1 MKRLERYIFREIL
14 GPLALGL
21 MVFTFLLLIDVLFDL
36 AEVIIR
42 RNVPGLVV
50 GKLLLLNLPHIVV
63 LTIPMSLLFGILIAI
78 GRLASDSE
86 LVAMRASGVSLF
98 RLYRP
103 VLVLSALLT
112 AINVVLMVFLLPWGN
127 RAEQELEMAI
137 FTQSVSKE
145 VKPGVFYEELEDRVL
160 YVFAQPPEDERW
172 NGVFLA
178 EAIPGREHEVTVA
191 QFGAIEIEPR
201 SDRAILRLQDSTHLQ
216 VDLDQPERGTTRQ
229 HETLSVA
236 LKDQLLADR
245 QARQISKTE
254 RILSVPELIDWATDP
269 ERPAENRRRARV
281 ELHKKLSIPAAC
293 LVFGL
298 FAVPLGFN
306 NHRGGRSSG
315 FAVSILV
322 ILVYYIIQSNGENAA
337 SQGQMA
343 PWLAMWLPNFLFTGS
358 GLFLLARRN
367 RDKSLLLTRLDH
379 WVRSG
384 FWSRLRIRRRLRR
397 LRRYR
402 RRQRRSGRARIPAL
416 RRRLGRAREP
426 DVVLRIE
433 RPRMR
438 FPNALDRYV
447 LRVFAQVLVVVMLAS
462 TTIYI
467 VANFTELVDD
477 VMRNDVAASVVVD
490 YYKYLSL
497 QIVDQILPVVVL
509 LTTLITFGLLSRSS
523 EVIAMKAVGV
533 SLYRLA
539 LPVLLA
545 GGLIAAFDAMLG
557 SSVLPHSNSRVAEL
571 KDEIRGVE
579 RVRTYRRADQQWMY
593 GRGGFIYNYQYF
605 DPRRQTLQNLQVF
618 HVDPQTHEL
627 LGLLFAERA
636 RYRDGQWLATD
647 AWTRAFDQGRPSV
660 FREVPGTQIVDLP
673 EEPSFFDTEVKRP
686 EQMTY
691 AEHRA
696 YLERL
701 QEGGQEAP
709 DVAVELHNKVA
720 MPVMCFIMALV
731 ALPFAFRLGPRGG
744 ALYGIGI
751 ALVLGMSFYAVIA
764 MFSTLGEAGALPPA
778 VAVWS
783 PNVLFGL
790 LSLYLFLGIRT

>member
-1 MKRLERYIFREIL
+1 MKRLERYIFSEIL
-14 GPLALGL
+14 GPLFLGL

-86 LVAMRASGVSLF
+86 LVAMRACGTSLF
-98 RLYRP
+98 KLYRP

-112 AINVVLMVFLLPWGN
+112 AVNCVLMIYLLPWGN

-160 YVFAQPPEDERW
+160 YVFAQPPEDPRW

-178 EAIPGREHEVTVA
+178 EAIPGREHEVTIA
-191 QFGAIEIEPR
+191 RYGSIEVDPGT
-201 SDRAILRLQDSTHLQ
+201 DRALLRLEDSTHLQ
-216 VDLDQPERGTTRQ
+216 VDLDQPNRGTTRQ
-229 HETLSVA
+229 HATLSLA

-245 QARQISKTE
+245 QARQLSKTE
-254 RILSVPELIDWATDP
+254 RILSLQELFVWATDP
-269 ERPAENRRRARV
+269 ELPTENRRRARV
-281 ELHKKLSIPAAC
+281 EIHKKFAIPAAC

-298 FAVPLGFN
+298 FAVPLGFDN
-306 NHRGGRSSG
+306 RRGGRSSG

-337 SQGQMA
+337 AEGRMA
-343 PWLAMWLPNFLFTGS
+343 PWLAMWLPNFLFTVT

-367 RDKSLLLTRLDH
+367 RDKSLLLSRLDR
-379 WVRSG
+379 WIRSTL
-384 FWSRLRIRRRLRR
+384 WSRLRIRRRLRQM
-397 LRRYR
+397 RRHQ
-402 RRQRRSGRARIPAL
+402 RRQRRKGDGKRHPKGRRS
-416 RRRLGRAREP
+416 RAPREP
-426 DVVLRIE
+426 NLLLRIE
-433 RPRMR
+433 RPRLR
-438 FPNALDRYV
+438 FPNSLDRYV
-447 LRVFAQVLVVVMLAS
+447 LRLFARVLVVVLLAS

-477 VMRNDVAASVVVD
+477 VLRNQVPGSVLVD

-545 GGLIAAFDAMLG
+545 GCLLAAFDGMLS
-557 SSVLPHSNSRVAEL
+557 SSVLPHSNARVAEL
-571 KDEIRGVE
+571 KDQIRGIE
-579 RVRTYRRADQQWMY
+579 RVRTYRRADQQWVY
-593 GRGGFIYNYQYF
+593 GRGGYIFNYQYF
-605 DPRRQTLQNLQVF
+605 DPRRQTLQHLHVF
-618 HVDPQTHEL
+618 HVDPQSHEL
-627 LGLLFAERA
+627 LGLLYADRA
-636 RYRDGQWLATD
+636 TYRDGRWVATD
-647 AWTRAFDQGRPSV
+647 AWTRAYVDGRPGE
-660 FREVPGTQIVDLP
+660 FRDVPGTQVLDLP
-673 EEPSFFDTEVKRP
+673 EDPSFFDTEIKRP
-686 EQMTY
+686 EQMTL

-696 YLERL
+696 YLDRL
-701 QEGGQEAP
+701 EEGGQEAP

-720 MPVMCFIMALV
+720 MPVMCFVMALV

-744 ALYGIGI
+744 ALYGVGI
-751 ALVLGMSFYAVIA
+751 ALVLGMTFYAVIA
-764 MFSTLGEAGALPPA
+764 LFTTLGEAGALPPM

-783 PNVLFGL
+783 PNALFAIF
-790 LSLYLFLGIRT
+790 SLYLFLGVRT

>member
-14 GPLALGL
+14 GPLTLGL

-78 GRLASDSE
+78 GRLSADSE
-86 LVAMRASGVSLF
+86 LIAMRATGVSLF

-103 VLVLSALLT
+103 VLVLSAMLT
-112 AINVVLMVFLLPWGN
+112 ALNVALMVYLLPWGN

-137 FTQSVSKE
+137 FAQSVSKE

-160 YVFAQPPEDERW
+160 WVFAQPPDQDDW
-172 NGVFLA
+172 QGVFLA
-178 EAIPGREHEVTVA
+178 EAIPGREHEVTIA
-191 QFGAIEIEPR
+191 RSGTIEIDPGT
-201 SDRAILRLQDSTHLQ
+201 DRAVLRLEDSTHLEI
-216 VDLDQPERGTTRQ
+216 DLGHPERGTTRQ
-229 HETLSVA
+229 HQTLA
-236 LKDQLLADR
+236 LTLKDQILADR

-254 RILSVPELIDWATDP
+254 RVLSVPELIDWATGADRTS
-269 ERPAENRRRARV
+269 EERRRARV

-306 NHRGGRSSG
+306 NRRGGRSSG
-315 FAVSILV
+315 FAVSILI

-337 SQGQMA
+337 AQGRLA
-343 PWLAMWLPNFLFTGS
+343 PWLAMWLPNLLFTVAGV
-358 GLFLLARRN
+358 FLLARRN
-367 RDKSLLLTRLDH
+367 RDKSLLLTRVDR
-379 WVRSG
+379 WVRSSL
-384 FWSRLRIRRRLRR
+384 WSRLRIRRRLRD
-397 LRRYR
+397 LRRH
-402 RRQRRSGRARIPAL
+402 RRQRRRDSEESDAARRAR
-416 RRRLGRAREP
+416 RDP
-426 DVVLRIE
+426 DVVVRIE
-433 RPRMR
+433 RPRLR

-447 LRVFAQVLVVVMLAS
+447 LRLFAQVLVVVLLAT

-477 VMRNDVAASVVVD
+477 VMSNDVPASVVVD

-497 QIVDQILPVVVL
+497 QIIDQILPVVVL

-539 LPVLLA
+539 VPVLLA
-545 GGLIAAFDAMLG
+545 GVLLAAFAGMLG

-571 KDEIRGVE
+571 KDEIRGLE
-579 RVRTYRRADQQWMY
+579 RVRTYRRADQQWLY
-593 GRGGFIYNYQYF
+593 GRGGFIFNYQYF
-605 DPRRQTLQNLQVF
+605 DPRHQTLQNLQVF
-618 HVDPQTHEL
+618 HVDPQTYEL
-627 LGLLFAERA
+627 RGLLYAERA
-636 RYRDGQWLATD
+636 TYQDGRWIATG
-647 AWTRAFDQGRPSV
+647 AWTRAFEEGRPGV
-660 FREVPGTQIVDLP
+660 FREVPGSQVLDLP

-686 EQMTY
+686 DQMTY
-691 AEHRA
+691 TEHRS

-709 DVAVELHNKVA
+709 DVEVELHNKVA
-720 MPVMCFIMALV
+720 MPVMCFVMALV

-751 ALVLGMSFYAVIA
+751 ALVLGMAFYAVIA

-783 PNVLFGL
+783 PNLLFGIF
-790 LSLYLFLGIRT
+790 SLYLFLGVRT